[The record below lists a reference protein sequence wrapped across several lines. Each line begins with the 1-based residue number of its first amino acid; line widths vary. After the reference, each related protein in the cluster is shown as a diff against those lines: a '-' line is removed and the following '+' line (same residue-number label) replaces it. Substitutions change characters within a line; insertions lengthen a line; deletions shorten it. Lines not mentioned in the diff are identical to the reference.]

1 MPYIIYLSK
10 CAYKD
15 PSYSRIFFIVIRERF
30 SVSRLIGSPP
40 GYVGHEEG
48 GELTEAVRRKP
59 YSVVLFDELE
69 KAHKDVANV
78 LLQVLD
84 EGHIHDSKGRKV
96 DFRNTIIVMTS
107 NLGANLLAETSG
119 VTDAKAMLMIKEQIL
134 SVVRQ
139 HFSPEFTNR
148 IDELVIFNRLSQ
160 KNITGIVDVRIQ
172 EIQQRLADR
181 KIVLDVD
188 QAAKEWLGQSG
199 YEPIFGARPLNRLMQ
214 NKILSPLARLVLDG
228 GVRNGEVVKVRVT
241 DKGDDVEVIRNH
253 EPDGTFNYE
262 EPHVEYDEDTAMDD
276 D

>member
-1 MPYIIYLSK
+1 MTT
-10 CAYKD
+10 
-15 PSYSRIFFIVIRERF
+15 FFFSFYRERF

-107 NLGANLLAETSG
+107 NLGANLLAESSG
-119 VTDAKAMLMIKEQIL
+119 IHDTKGMLMIKEQIL
-134 SVVRQ
+134 QVVRQ

-148 IDELVIFNRLSQ
+148 IDELVIFNRLTQ
-160 KNITGIVDVRIQ
+160 NNITGIVDVRLQ

-181 KIVLDVD
+181 KITLDVD
-188 QAAKEWLGQSG
+188 PAAKEWLGQSG
-199 YEPIFGARPLNRLMQ
+199 YEPIFGARPLNRLLQ

-228 GVRNGEVVKVRVT
+228 GVRNGEVVKVIVNAE
-241 DKGDDVEVIRNH
+241 GDDVEVVRNH
-253 EPDGTFNYE
+253 EPDGTFNFE
-262 EPHVEYDEDTAMDD
+262 EPHIEDDGDIAMEEDH
-276 D
+276 

>member
-1 MPYIIYLSK
+1 LAEFLFDDERALI
-10 CAYKD
+10 
-15 PSYSRIFFIVIRERF
+15 RIDMSEYMERF

-59 YSVVLFDELE
+59 YSLVLFDELE

-262 EPHVEYDEDTAMDD
+262 EPHVEDDEDTAMDD

>member
-1 MPYIIYLSK
+1 LLY
-10 CAYKD
+10 
-15 PSYSRIFFIVIRERF
+15 RERF

-119 VTDAKAMLMIKEQIL
+119 IHDTKAMLMIKEQIL
-134 SVVRQ
+134 QVVRQ

-148 IDELVIFNRLSQ
+148 IDELVIFNRLTQ
-160 KNITGIVDVRIQ
+160 NNITGIVDVRLQ

-181 KIVLDVD
+181 KITLEVD

-199 YEPIFGARPLNRLMQ
+199 YEPIFGARPLNRLLQ

-228 GVRNGEVVKVRVT
+228 GVRNGEMVKVKLDT
-241 DKGDDVEVIRNH
+241 EGDDVEVVRNH

-262 EPHVEYDEDTAMDD
+262 EPHIEDDGDTAMEDN
-276 D
+276 

>member
-1 MPYIIYLSK
+1 VYFS
-10 CAYKD
+10 
-15 PSYSRIFFIVIRERF
+15 FRERF

-59 YSVVLFDELE
+59 YSVVLLDELE

-119 VTDAKAMLMIKEQIL
+119 VTDAKAMIMIKEQIL

-160 KNITGIVDVRIQ
+160 TNITGIVDVRLQ

-181 KIVLDVD
+181 HIVLDVD
-188 QAAKEWLGQSG
+188 EPAKQWLGQSG
-199 YEPIFGARPLNRLMQ
+199 YEPVFGARPLNRLMQ

-228 GVRNGEVVKVRVT
+228 GVRSGEVVKVRVNSQV
-241 DKGDDVEVIRNH
+241 DDVEVIRNH
-253 EPDGTFNYE
+253 DPDGTYNYE
-262 EPHVEYDEDTAMDD
+262 EPHVEDDGDTPMEDD
-276 D
+276 